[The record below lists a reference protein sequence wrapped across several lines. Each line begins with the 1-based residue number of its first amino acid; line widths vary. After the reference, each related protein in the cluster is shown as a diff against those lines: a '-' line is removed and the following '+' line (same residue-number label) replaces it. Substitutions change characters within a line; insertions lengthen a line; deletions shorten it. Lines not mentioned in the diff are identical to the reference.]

1 MSEGNEGEDKGAEFE
16 RPVES
21 AIVEHEATIELKPM
35 SEVAAAASVTEA
47 SGKRPST
54 KSTKTTSKVSR
65 KSIVNGTIETAEQKD
80 LATLNKMRRQ
90 TQLGLPIPDGNEPD
104 WRWKLCVTLDSAFVQ
119 ALTMFILFL
128 ALFIG
133 DVTVLCTSTNDAD
146 VMVSSILV
154 VVLVFFTG
162 DMFLQCIARKDYIYS
177 FFFYMDLLGTFSLV
191 TEIMWISEA
200 IGLDELEEGTLLRAS
215 RTSRVGARAARMTK
229 LVRLLRVLRMT
240 RMMKLLRLFL
250 KNKKEIAERETKD
263 ATSLIAVRLSES
275 ISKQVA
281 ALTMIAI
288 LFTPLLSFSSE
299 ESVAGAY
306 ANLFADYVGEDC
318 TTVIEPLAE
327 SMQDY
332 MGDSFQQP
340 FSLTVGECE
349 FTDIFD
355 TREPSRDKDKRDFT
369 SGDDVVLRVDVST
382 QNDEIAGL
390 NIGLNLFVVFLLT
403 FFSLLQNS
411 TCHRLLV
418 TPLEH
423 MFERL
428 QNIASDLFKAVDV
441 PVEATEDGA
450 GTEEIGTMENIL
462 DKLARLVMN
471 VTSNEGSHKVDAILN
486 DESLSQEAKNYV
498 LDITHKLDHVS
509 AITSIAKPIKSGDVK
524 LLTEIQDTSE
534 FFPEKVDTELLESWN
549 FDVLSLTNEQIFSYV
564 LKMFDMLGLISDDLV
579 EARVLRN
586 LLDLLVLNYK
596 ENPYHNFKH
605 IADVT
610 HTVYRLIS
618 VCFATTP
625 VTELER
631 LAMMTAAL
639 AHDLQHPGQNNSYL
653 IYTKDPLAT
662 TYNDLSVLENLHVAA
677 LFSIFN
683 EHPEANLLRNL
694 EEQSWWEVRRMVV
707 GMILHTDMTKHFE
720 MVSKLDV
727 VLELRGDGDSEVDK
741 NYFSSSDDRQLLV
754 NLLLHASD
762 ISNPCKPWPICQ
774 KWTECV
780 IQEFFEQGDLERSR
794 NMTISV
800 NMDRETTNRPLS
812 QVNFIEIIVAPL
824 WGNTARLLPPTN
836 ELLENLLNNRKQWGE
851 CCEADVLADPN
862 KTEEQKKEEVAKI
875 KKRTEAFFKKYGPIV
890 WGEGRDSDTED

>member
-1 MSEGNEGEDKGAEFE
+1 MSEGNEGEVKSAEFE
-16 RPVES
+16 SPAES
-21 AIVEHEATIELKPM
+21 AVVEHEATIELKPM
-35 SEVAAAASVTEA
+35 SEVAAATEA
-47 SGKRPST
+47 SGKRTSV
-54 KSTKTTSKVSR
+54 KSTAALGGKTGSKSSR
-65 KSIVNGTIETAEQKD
+65 KSILNGTIETAEQKD
-80 LATLNKMRRQ
+80 LTTLNRMRRQ

-104 WRWKLCVTLDSAFVQ
+104 WRWKLCVILDTAFVQ
-119 ALTMFILFL
+119 TLTMFILFL

-133 DVTVLCTSTNDAD
+133 DVTVLCTSTNSAD
-146 VMVSSILV
+146 VMVSSVLV
-154 VVLVFFTG
+154 VVLVFFTC
-162 DMFLQCIARKDYIYS
+162 DMFLQCIARKDYNNS

-240 RMMKLLRLFL
+240 RIMKLLRLFL
-250 KNKKEIAERETKD
+250 NNKKENAEKETKD

-306 ANLFADYVGEDC
+306 ANLFSDYVGEDC
-318 TTVIEPLAE
+318 TTTIEPLAE
-327 SMQDY
+327 SMNDY
-332 MGDSFQQP
+332 MADSYQQP
-340 FSLTVGECE
+340 VSLIVGTCE
-349 FTDIFD
+349 ITFD
-355 TREPSRDKDKRDFT
+355 KTEPSRDKDKRTFKA
-369 SGDDVVLRVDVST
+369 DDVELLVDVST

-423 MFERL
+423 MFVRL
-428 QNIASDLFKAVDV
+428 QGIASDLFKAVDV

-450 GTEEIGTMENIL
+450 GTEEIGTMENIV

-486 DESLSQEAKNYV
+486 DDSLSQEAKNYV

-509 AITSIAKPIKSGDVK
+509 AITSIAKPIQSGDVK
-524 LLTEIQDTSE
+524 LRTEIQDSSE

-549 FDVLSLTNEQIFSYV
+549 FDVLTLTNEQIFSYI

-605 IADVT
+605 ITDVT
-610 HTVYRLIS
+610 HTVYRMIS

-677 LFSIFN
+677 LFSIFS

-694 EEQSWWEVRRMVV
+694 DEQSWWEVRRMVV

-780 IQEFFEQGDLERSR
+780 IQEFFEQGDMEKSR

-836 ELLENLLNNRKQWGE
+836 ELLENLLYNRKQWGE

-862 KTEEQKKEEVAKI
+862 KTEEQKKEETGKI

-890 WGEGRDSDTED
+890 WGESRDSDSEA